1 MIDLRNISKAYPVGK
16 EKFYALQ
23 DVNLHVQAGE
33 FVAICG
39 ASGSGKS
46 TLLNIVGCL
55 DAPSEGTYL
64 LEGEDV
70 ASLSNERQAVIRN
83 EKIGFVLQD
92 FALIN
97 NESVL
102 YNVMLPLLLGKTRFS
117 DIKERARKALTLV
130 GLADQAKK
138 KADCLS
144 GGQRQRVAIARA
156 IVNSPSIVLADEPTG
171 QLDSKTGMQI
181 MEVLK
186 SLNQQG
192 MTVLLVTHDER
203 VAAYAT
209 RRIVVSDGRIED
221 IGKEKD
227 V

>member
-1 MIDLRNISKAYPVGK
+1 MIDLQHISKVYPVGK
-16 EKFYALQ
+16 EKFYALR
-23 DVNLHVQAGE
+23 DVNLHIQAGE

-55 DAPSEGTYL
+55 DTPSEGTYF

-70 ASLSNERQAVIRN
+70 ASLSSERQAAIRN

-92 FALIN
+92 FALID

-102 YNVMLPLLLGKTRFS
+102 YNVMLPLLLSKTPLS
-117 DIKERARKALTLV
+117 DIKRRAYEVLGLV
-130 GLADQAKK
+130 GIADQAKK
-138 KADCLS
+138 KANNLS

-156 IVNSPSIVLADEPTG
+156 IVNMPSIILADEPTG
-171 QLDSKTGMQI
+171 QLDSQTGIQI
-181 MEVLK
+181 MEILK
-186 SLNQQG
+186 VLNQQG
-192 MTVLLVTHDER
+192 ITVLLVTHDEQ

-209 RRIVVSDGRIED
+209 RRIVVVDGNIS
-221 IGKEKD
+221 G
-227 V
+227 